1 MSQVTER
8 EQWGSKVG
16 FVLAAAGSAIGLG
29 NIWKFPYIAGENG
42 GASFVLIY
50 LICIAI
56 IGLPVLIAE
65 ILIGRTTQRN
75 PVGAFYKLSNSKIWA
90 SLGGL
95 GVVAGFMILSFYAI
109 IAGWS
114 IGYIIEAIVGNFYI
128 WPEPLAAADHF
139 HDLVSNPYWIIGY
152 LALFMILTITIV
164 FAGVQKGI
172 ERASKI
178 MMPILF
184 VLLIVLM
191 IRGLT
196 LEGAGEGLN
205 FLWNP
210 DWSKISANT
219 ILLALGHAFF
229 TLSLGMGAMLT
240 YGSYMSNKDSVPGA
254 ALQVVTLDTLIAL
267 VAGMAIFTAVFAV
280 GLDPAAGPGLI
291 FHTLPGVFVKMPGGY
306 IFSIIFFIL
315 LSIAAL
321 TSSISLLEV
330 VVSYFVDEL
339 KWKRHN
345 AAIVLGII
353 IFLIGLPS
361 ALSFNLLSDFKIF
374 NLNFFDLVD
383 YIASNILLPVGGLF
397 LSIFVAWIWGFDRA
411 LPNLRNGAE
420 KLFTKYPWVIS
431 VWKIFLKF
439 LAPVLVFL
447 VFLHSIGLLDKIIGL
462 FTD

>member
-1 MSQVTER
+1 MIQNR
-8 EQWGSKVG
+8 EKWGSKVG

-42 GASFVLIY
+42 GASFVLVY
-50 LICIAI
+50 LICITV

-90 SLGGL
+90 ALGGL
-95 GVVAGFMILSFYAI
+95 GVVAGFLILSFYAI

-114 IGYIIEAIVGNFYI
+114 LGYIVEAILGNFYI
-128 WPEPLAAADHF
+128 WPEPAAAADHF
-139 HDLVSNPYWIIGY
+139 HNLVSNPLWIIGY
-152 LALFMILTITIV
+152 FSLFMIMTIAIV
-164 FAGVQKGI
+164 YAGVQKGI
-172 ERASKI
+172 ERSSKI

-184 VLLIVLM
+184 LLLIILM

-196 LEGAGEGLN
+196 LDGAEAGLN

-210 DWSKISANT
+210 DWSKITPST

-240 YGSYMSNKDSVPGA
+240 YGSYMSDDDNIPRA
-254 ALQVVTLDTLIAL
+254 AFQIVTLDTLMAL
-267 VAGMAIFTAVFAV
+267 IAGMAIFTAVFAS

-291 FHTLPGVFVKMPGGY
+291 FHTLPGVFAKMPGGY
-306 IFSIIFFIL
+306 FFAILFFIL

-330 VVSYFVDEL
+330 VVSYFVDE
-339 KWKRHN
+339 KNWKRHN
-345 AAIVLGII
+345 AAIVLGFII
-353 IFLIGLPS
+353 AVIGLPS
-361 ALSFNLLSDFKIF
+361 VLSFNILADFKIF

-383 YIASNILLPVGGLF
+383 FLASNVLLPFGGL
-397 LSIFVAWIWGFDRA
+397 LISVFVAWIWGFDKV
-411 LPNLRNGAE
+411 LPNLKNGAE
-420 KLFTKYPWVIS
+420 KLFIKYPWAITT
-431 VWKIFLKF
+431 WKIFLKY
-439 LAPVLVFL
+439 LSPVLIFL
-447 VFLHSIGLLDKIIGL
+447 VFLHSIGLLEKIIAL
-462 FTD
+462 VKD

>member
-1 MSQVTER
+1 MDETR
-8 EQWGSKVG
+8 EKWGSKIG
-16 FVLAAAGSAIGLG
+16 FILAAAGSAIGLG

-42 GASFVLIY
+42 GASFVLVY
-50 LICIAI
+50 LICIAV

-75 PVGAFYKLSNSKIWA
+75 PVGAFYKLSQSKVWA

-109 IAGWS
+109 IAGWA
-114 IGYIIEAIVGNFYI
+114 IGYIVEAVMGNFYK
-128 WPEPLAAADHF
+128 WPEPASSAEHF
-139 HDLVSNPYWIIGY
+139 HDLVSNPFWVIGY
-152 LALFMILTITIV
+152 FGLFMILTMAIV
-164 FAGVQKGI
+164 FAGVKKGI

-178 MMPILF
+178 MMPVLF
-184 VLLIVLM
+184 ILLIALM

-196 LEGAGEGLN
+196 LEGADKGLD

-210 DWSKISANT
+210 DWSKITANS

-240 YGSYMSNKDSVPGA
+240 YGSYMSDDNSVPGA

-291 FHTLPGVFVKMPGGY
+291 FHTLPVVFVKMPAGY
-306 IFSIIFFIL
+306 IFSILFFIL

-330 VVSYFVDEL
+330 VVAYFVDEL

-345 AAIVLGII
+345 AAVIIGIV
-353 IFLIGLPS
+353 IFTLGLPS
-361 ALSFNLLSDFKIF
+361 ALSFNLLPDLKIF
-374 NLNFFDLVD
+374 NLNFFDLAD
-383 YIASNILLPVGGLF
+383 FIASNILLPVGGL
-397 LSIFVAWIWGFDRA
+397 LISVFVAWIWGFDRV

-420 KLFTKYPWVIS
+420 KLFENYPWTIT

-439 LAPVLVFL
+439 LSPVLIFL
-447 VFLHSIGLLDKIIGL
+447 VFLHSIGLLEKIIRL
-462 FTD
+462 FIK

>member
-1 MSQVTER
+1 MDQNR
-8 EQWGSKVG
+8 EKWGSKIG

-42 GASFVLIY
+42 GASFVLVY
-50 LICIAI
+50 LICIAV

-95 GVVAGFMILSFYAI
+95 GVLAGFMILSFYAI

-114 IGYIIEAIVGNFYI
+114 LGYIVEAIVGNFYI
-128 WPEPLAAADHF
+128 WPEPAAAADHF
-139 HDLVSNPYWIIGY
+139 QNLVSNPSWIIGY
-152 LALFMILTITIV
+152 FALFMILTIAIV

-184 VLLIVLM
+184 ILLIALM

-196 LEGAGEGLN
+196 LEGAGAGLD

-210 DWSKISANT
+210 DWEKITTGT

-240 YGSYMSNKDSVPGA
+240 YGSYMSDDDNIPKA
-254 ALQVVTLDTLIAL
+254 AFQIVSLDTIMALI
-267 VAGMAIFTAVFAV
+267 AGMAIFTAVFAV

-291 FHTLPGVFVKMPGGY
+291 FHTLPGVFTKMPGGY
-306 IFSIIFFIL
+306 IFSILFFIL

-330 VVSYFVDEL
+330 VVSYFVDEQ

-345 AAIVLGII
+345 AAIVLGLII
-353 IFLIGLPS
+353 ALIGMPS
-361 ALSFNLLSDFKIF
+361 VLSFNVLADFKIF

-383 YIASNILLPVGGLF
+383 FISSNILLPFGGL
-397 LSIFVAWIWGFDRA
+397 LISVFVAWIWGFERV
-411 LPNLRNGAE
+411 LPNLKNGAE
-420 KLFTKYPWVIS
+420 KLFDKYPWTIT
-431 VWKIFLKF
+431 VWQIFLKY
-439 LAPVLVFL
+439 LSPVLIFL
-447 VFLHSIGLLDKIIGL
+447 VFLHSIGILEKIVAL
-462 FTD
+462 FAN

>member
-1 MSQVTER
+1 MDETR
-8 EQWGSKVG
+8 EKWGSKIG
-16 FVLAAAGSAIGLG
+16 FILAAAGSAIGLG

-42 GASFVLIY
+42 GASFVLVY
-50 LICIAI
+50 LICIAV

-75 PVGAFYKLSNSKIWA
+75 PVGAFYKLSQSKVWA

-109 IAGWS
+109 IAGWA
-114 IGYIIEAIVGNFYI
+114 IGYIVEAVMGNFYK
-128 WPEPLAAADHF
+128 WPEPASSAEHF
-139 HDLVSNPYWIIGY
+139 HDLVSNPFWVIGY
-152 LALFMILTITIV
+152 FGLFMILTMAIV
-164 FAGVQKGI
+164 FAGVKKGI

-184 VLLIVLM
+184 VLLIILM

-196 LEGAGEGLN
+196 LEGAGEGLD

-210 DWSKISANT
+210 DWSKITANS

-240 YGSYMSNKDSVPGA
+240 YGSYMSDDNSVPGA

-291 FHTLPGVFVKMPGGY
+291 FHTLPVVFVKMPAGY
-306 IFSIIFFIL
+306 IFSILFFIL

-330 VVSYFVDEL
+330 VVAYFVDEL

-345 AAIVLGII
+345 AAVIIGIV
-353 IFLIGLPS
+353 IFTLGLPS
-361 ALSFNLLSDFKIF
+361 ALSFNLLPDLKIF
-374 NLNFFDLVD
+374 NLNFFDLAD
-383 YIASNILLPVGGLF
+383 FIASNILLPVGGL
-397 LSIFVAWIWGFDRA
+397 LISVFVAWIWGFDRV

-420 KLFTKYPWVIS
+420 KLFENYPWTIT

-439 LAPVLVFL
+439 LSPVLIFL
-447 VFLHSIGLLDKIIGL
+447 VFLHSIGLLEKIIRL
-462 FTD
+462 FIK